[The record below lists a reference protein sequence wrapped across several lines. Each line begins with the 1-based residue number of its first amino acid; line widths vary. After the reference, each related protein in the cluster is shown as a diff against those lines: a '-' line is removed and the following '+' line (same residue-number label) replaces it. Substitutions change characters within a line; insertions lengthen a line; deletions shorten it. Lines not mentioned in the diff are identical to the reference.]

1 MKMLRLLRANRMFS
15 RLEARFAVDYS
26 QLQLYAYLAM
36 LLLLM
41 HWLACGC
48 EQLPDGPSASATH
61 DSRLRLTG
69 PLARYCLQMTH
80 GIKSH
85 LIGPRSIDRLRPH

>member
-48 EQLPDGPSASATH
+48 DH
-61 DSRLRLTG
+61 
-69 PLARYCLQMTH
+69 PL
-80 GIKSH
+80 
-85 LIGPRSIDRLRPH
+85 